1 MKSVLLLF
9 VSLTLACSSQAQAF
23 TKAQLDSANTCA
35 TNAALSKEEKNVILY
50 INLARL
56 YPKQFAKVYVAKYDI
71 KATGFDYGK
80 AYETDRAALIK
91 RLNETKPMQALVFSQ
106 DLEDLAT
113 CWAKE
118 SGTLGKVGH
127 NRVKCPASYNGECC
141 SYGFQKGIDIVMQ
154 LLVDYN
160 VQGYGHRELLL
171 APRFKEVGV
180 KNGAHKTYKFTSVI
194 DLK

>member
-1 MKSVLLLF
+1 MKTVLLLLI
-9 VSLTLACSSQAQAF
+9 SLTFTVASQAQAF
-23 TKAQLDSANTCA
+23 TKAQLDSANTCLS
-35 TNAALSKEEKNVILY
+35 NAAMTKEEKNVVLY
-50 INLARL
+50 INLARM

-91 RLNETKPMQALVFSQ
+91 RLNETNPMAPLTFAQ
-106 DLEDLAT
+106 DLQDLAV

-127 NRVKCPASYNGECC
+127 NRVKCPPSYNGECC

-160 VQGYGHRELLL
+160 VPGYGHRELLL

-194 DLK
+194 DMK

>member
-1 MKSVLLLF
+1 MRPLLLLIL
-9 VSLTLACSSQAQAF
+9 SLTFTYSVSAQAF

-35 TNAALSKEEKNVILY
+35 TVGGLSKEEKNVVLY
-50 INLARL
+50 INLARM

-91 RLNETKPMQALVFSQ
+91 RLNEMKPAAALVYQQ
-106 DLEDLAT
+106 DLQDLAT

-127 NRVKCPASYNGECC
+127 NRVKCPPSYNGEAC

-171 APRFKEVGV
+171 APRFKEIGV
-180 KNGAHKTYKFTSVI
+180 RNGAHKTYTFTSVI
-194 DLK
+194 DVK

>member
-1 MKSVLLLF
+1 MKALYLLII
-9 VSLTLACSSQAQAF
+9 SLTFSITASAQAF
-23 TKAQLDSANTCA
+23 TKAQLDSANTCISNA
-35 TNAALSKEEKNVILY
+35 TLTKEEKNVVLY
-50 INLARL
+50 INLARM

-91 RLNETKPMQALVFSQ
+91 RLNEMKPAAPLVFAQ
-106 DLEDLAT
+106 DLQDLAT

-127 NRVKCPASYNGECC
+127 NRVKCPASYNGEAC

-160 VQGYGHRELLL
+160 VPGYGHRELLL
-171 APRFKEVGV
+171 APRFREVGV

-194 DLK
+194 DVK